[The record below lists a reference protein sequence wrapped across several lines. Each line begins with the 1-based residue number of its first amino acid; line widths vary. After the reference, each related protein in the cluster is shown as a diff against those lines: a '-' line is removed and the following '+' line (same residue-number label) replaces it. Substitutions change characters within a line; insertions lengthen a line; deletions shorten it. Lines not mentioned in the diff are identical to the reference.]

1 MGDKFYCELRTLLHD
16 YSTYED
22 TDSWYNDSNGVELC
36 SYCRSISPSCLEK
49 LINEFGYKI
58 VQKSNKDYRLYVNVY
73 GKQYHFYTCHSSNE
87 FNETLYRLVWS
98 NWNKNLT
105 I

>member
-1 MGDKFYCELRTLLHD
+1 MTSFIANYAHYCMIIQLTKTRIIGITIQTGLNYVAIAGVYLRLVLK
-16 YSTYED
+16 
-22 TDSWYNDSNGVELC
+22 
-36 SYCRSISPSCLEK
+36 K

-98 NWNKNLT
+98 NWNKNL
-105 I
+105 